1 MEGHGQAFLNQLRG
15 VVGRKSI
22 QLNNLELVST
32 ILIFTSVQKMNDLVV
47 QLKVQESI
55 VSERLK
61 CLFTSSNDKHFPS
74 FKLFRFCLCL
84 WNSFAG

>member
-32 ILIFTSVQKMNDLVV
+32 ILMFTSVQKMNDLVV
-47 QLKVQESI
+47 HLKVR
-55 VSERLK
+55 V
-61 CLFTSSNDKHFPS
+61 
-74 FKLFRFCLCL
+74 
-84 WNSFAG
+84 NS